1 MISFN
6 LVIPGMQNISFI
18 QVKLHEII
26 CPILNIQKCFCYTNG
41 KQKQNYP
48 YLSIGLTDSTT
59 VHYL

>member
-41 KQKQNYP
+41 KQKQNCP